1 MRLQVLDAD
10 YTMLNEKPLIRI
22 FCKDSSGKNFCVFV
36 KDYLPYFYVIGD
48 EADVRARLKDFE
60 AEIQAVE
67 KVKRFLPVG
76 FQKEKTDVLKIVCRN
91 PAKVPVMRD
100 MLGRDVFEADIL
112 FKYRFFADKGI
123 SGMDWIEAD
132 GGFVKT
138 NTVSCAGLESKK
150 IEPFSDEENAPLK
163 IMAIDIETETP
174 PDRMPEPEKDSITM
188 VSLVFS
194 EKYKDQKDLVIV
206 SKHFAMSDEQRKNT
220 ICTDDEKA
228 MLERLRSTIDDYDP
242 DIITGY
248 NVHNFDMPFILGRME
263 KLGVKRDLGRARDK
277 PAFCSKHGITNSTV
291 ITGRV
296 VADSYQIIKR
306 DFSFKSYKLN
316 DVAEKLI
323 GKKKIELSYRDFDG
337 MWNGSGEKIQKL
349 VEYCRKDAVLA
360 MELLEKKTLMGK
372 YIALSKVSGILLQDA
387 LNGGETMR
395 IESVLLREFNKRGVV
410 FPLKPT
416 DREIMERTK
425 EREKSELKGGLVLEP
440 QAGLHTEGFILV
452 LDFKSLYPSIIRTY
466 NICPTTLLEKGSNAE
481 CNESPIGTKFVKSEV
496 REGILP
502 FVLEKLI
509 NQRSVVKKVMNS
521 EKDQDKK
528 RILYAKQWALKI
540 LANAF
545 YGYTGYLRAKT
556 YVMEVANTIT
566 AFGRELLMKT
576 RDEIS
581 GMGYEIVYGDTDSV
595 FVKVRTDDLEKA
607 YMIGNEIVQKI
618 KLPGKLVLEF
628 EKIFRSFLILTKKR
642 YAGWSFEKTD
652 GEWSDKIVMK
662 GIETV
667 RRDWPDIVT
676 ETMNVVLNI
685 ILKEGDVKKAIRFV
699 QGEVDKLNAGSVNL
713 SKLAVTK
720 SITKSIDRY
729 DGMLPHIE
737 LAKKIRDRDPS
748 QAPVV
753 GSRVSFVIVRGNQML
768 SKRAED
774 PDYIAENGL
783 KIDSCYYVENQL
795 IPPLERIFSV
805 IGVDK
810 GELLGKGRQCNLK
823 DLLMPAARNHKI
835 ETPPERV
842 VVESPEG
849 YLCRDCEKSFRRV
862 PLMGRCECG
871 GEILASGGGSMGCM
885 VKTAG

>member
-36 KDYLPYFYVIGD
+36 KDYMPYFYVIGK
-48 EADVRARLKDFE
+48 ESEIKEKLKPFGGE
-60 AEIQAVE
+60 VQSVE
-67 KVKRFLPVG
+67 RVKRFLPVG
-76 FQKEKTDVLKIVCRN
+76 FQQEKTEVLKIICRN
-91 PAKVPVMRD
+91 PSKVPAMRD
-100 MLGRDVFEADIL
+100 ELGRDVFEADIL
-112 FKYRFFADKGI
+112 FKYRFFADMGI
-123 SGMDWIEAD
+123 SGMDWVEVEGSFA
-132 GGFVKT
+132 KT
-138 NTVSCAGLESKK
+138 NTVTCAGLECKK
-150 IEPFSDEENAPLK
+150 LSPAPNEENVPMK
-163 IMAIDIETETP
+163 TMAIDIETETP
-174 PDRMPEPEKDSITM
+174 SERIPEYGKDAITM
-188 VSLVFS
+188 ISLSFS
-194 EKYKDQKDLVIV
+194 GDYKGNKDLVVV
-206 SKHFAMSDEQRKNT
+206 SKHFALSDEQRKNT
-220 ICTDDEKA
+220 ICTDGEKE
-228 MLERLRSTIDDYDP
+228 MLERLGEIVESYDP

-248 NVHNFDMPFILGRME
+248 NIQNFDMPFIVGRME
-263 KLGVKRDLGRARDK
+263 KLGIKRDLGRAKNK
-277 PAFCSKHGITNSTV
+277 PVFCSKHGASSTTV

-296 VADSYQIIKR
+296 IADSYQIIKR
-306 DFSFKSYKLN
+306 DFSFKSYKLDN
-316 DVAEKLI
+316 VAEKLI
-323 GKKKIELSYRDFDG
+323 GKKKIDLSYGDFDG
-337 MWNGSGEKIQKL
+337 MWRSGGEKLQRL

-360 MELLEKKTLMGK
+360 LELVEKKNLLDK
-372 YIALSKVSGILLQDA
+372 YIALSRVSGILLQDA
-387 LNGGETMR
+387 LNGGETIR
-395 IESVLLREFNKRGVV
+395 IESVLLREFNRRGFM
-410 FPLKPT
+410 FPMKPT
-416 DREIMERTK
+416 DREVMERTK
-425 EREKSELKGGLVLEP
+425 ERESSELKGGLVLEP
-440 QAGLHTEGFILV
+440 QAGLHTDGFILV

-466 NICPTTLLEKGSNAE
+466 NICPTTLLGKNNNAE
-481 CNESPIGTKFVKSEV
+481 YNESPIGTRFARCEV

-509 NQRSVVKKVMNS
+509 NQRSSVKKEMNV

-528 RILYAKQWALKI
+528 RTLYAKQWALKI

-566 AFGRELLMKT
+566 AFGRELLTKT

-607 YMIGNEIVQKI
+607 YMIGNQIVDKI

-642 YAGWSFEKTD
+642 YAGWSFEKNNGD
-652 GEWSDKIVMK
+652 WSDRIVMK

-685 ILKEGDVKKAIRFV
+685 ILKEGDIKKAIRFV
-699 QGEVDKLNAGSVNL
+699 QGEVDKLNAGAVDL

-720 SITKSIDRY
+720 SITKSVDRY

-737 LAKKIRDRDPS
+737 LAKKIRDRNPS

-753 GSRVSFVIVRGNQML
+753 GSRISFVIVRGNQML

-774 PDYIAENGL
+774 PDYITERGL
-783 KIDSCYYVENQL
+783 MIDSCYYVENQL

-823 DLLMPAARNHKI
+823 DLLAPARRNHRI
-835 ETPPERV
+835 ETPPERI
-842 VVESPEG
+842 VVENPEG
-849 YLCRDCEKSFRRV
+849 YVCRDCERNYRRV

-871 GEILASGGGSMGCM
+871 GEILASGNGNIGCI
-885 VKTAG
+885 VKQAG